1 MNKSWDVE
9 FRAGKNTANKGYQ
22 NCIKRRFGSRVSI
35 IDCCELNLVPGF
47 IDLHDSWDFIS
58 WMLML
63 LLRNVLIE
71 YVLVRLQYQGVTT
84 VMGIDSGVGYM
95 TGDDTLLIG
104 VSDTR
109 TCLSTH
115 CHGLLSGETCGLWV
129 LDSTC
134 MWINP
139 NVRPVDWE
147 YWSVVISSAFCWRF
161 MSWGVRAKH
170 W

>member
-1 MNKSWDVE
+1 
-9 FRAGKNTANKGYQ
+9 
-22 NCIKRRFGSRVSI
+22 
-35 IDCCELNLVPGF
+35 
-47 IDLHDSWDFIS
+47 
-58 WMLML
+58 ML

-84 VMGIDSGVGYM
+84 VMGIDDVGLRLAR
-95 TGDDTLLIG
+95 DDALLIG

-109 TCLSTH
+109 ICLSTH

-139 NVRPVDWE
+139 NVRPVD
-147 YWSVVISSAFCWRF
+147 
-161 MSWGVRAKH
+161 
-170 W
+170 